1 MSSVFAESA
10 ICQNCFLANRRS
22 IKKENLGLQKSFS
35 SSTLSPRMTT
45 ANLSAE
51 LKKTRKAKNL
61 SVLDLISVENITFID
76 IDLILSVAKVFK
88 KFIKNDAKK
97 CDLLKGK
104 TIVNFFNENS
114 TRTRSSFELA
124 GKHLGADVINLAGAT
139 SSGEKGETLGDSART
154 LDALNADILIIRDAN
169 SGVAFQISSLVR
181 APVVNAGDGWHEH
194 PTQALLELLT
204 LREKFGKK
212 KLTYLFVGD
221 ALHSRVFGS
230 QIRLYQKLGF
240 EIRLAAPAT
249 LIPKNVENWGVKI
262 FYKIEDALPGCDA
275 IHAIRL
281 QTERAAGKFVATGR
295 EYSKNYCLNP
305 ARVKLAKQDVVILHA
320 GPVIREFDL
329 RTEVLESS
337 NCLVQEMVEN
347 GLPIRMAVEWLLA
360 TNPKKKINPWK

>member
-1 MSSVFAESA
+1 
-10 ICQNCFLANRRS
+10 
-22 IKKENLGLQKSFS
+22 
-35 SSTLSPRMTT
+35 MTT
-45 ANLSAE
+45 AKLLAE
-51 LKKTRKAKNL
+51 LKKARKAKNL
-61 SVLDLISVENITFID
+61 SVLDLISTENITLD
-76 IDLILSVAKVFK
+76 DVELILRVAKVFK
-88 KFIKNDAKK
+88 KFVESGAKK
-97 CDLLKGK
+97 CDLLRGK

-124 GKHLGADVINLAGAT
+124 GKHLGADVINLAGAA
-139 SSGEKGETLGDSART
+139 SSGKKGETLGDSART
-154 LDALNADILIIRDAN
+154 LDALDADILIVRDAN
-169 SGVAFQISSLVR
+169 SGASFQLTPLVR
-181 APVVNAGDGWHEH
+181 AAIVNAGDGWHEH

-204 LREKFGKK
+204 LREKFGDK

-230 QIRLYQKLGF
+230 QVRLFQKLGF

-249 LIPKNVENWGVKI
+249 LIPKNVENWGVKV
-262 FYKIEDALPGCDA
+262 FFRIEDALPGCDA

-305 ARVKLAKQDVVILHA
+305 ARVALAKKDAAILHA

-329 RTEVLESS
+329 RTEVLESP
-337 NCLVQEMVEN
+337 NCLVQKMVEN
-347 GLPIRMAVEWLLA
+347 GLPIRMSVEWLLA

>member
-1 MSSVFAESA
+1 MTSA
-10 ICQNCFLANRRS
+10 KL
-22 IKKENLGLQKSFS
+22 L
-35 SSTLSPRMTT
+35 
-45 ANLSAE
+45 AE
-51 LKKTRKAKNL
+51 LKKARKTQNL
-61 SVLDLISVENITFID
+61 SVLDLISTENITLD
-76 IDLILSVAKVFK
+76 DVELILKLAAIFK
-88 KFIKNDAKK
+88 KFVEAGEKK

-104 TIVNFFNENS
+104 TVINFFNENS

-124 GKHLGADVINLAGAT
+124 GKHLGADVINLAGSA
-139 SSGEKGETLGDSART
+139 SSGKKGETLGDSART
-154 LDALNADILIIRDAN
+154 LDALNADILIIRDES
-169 SGVAFQISSLVR
+169 SGAPFQLSSLVR
-181 APVVNAGDGWHEH
+181 APIVNAGDGWHEH

-204 LREKFGKK
+204 LREKFGNK

-230 QIRLYQKLGF
+230 QVRLYKRLGW

-249 LIPKNVENWGVKI
+249 LIPKGIENWGVKV

-275 IHAIRL
+275 VHAIRL

-305 ARVKLAKQDVVILHA
+305 KRVALAKKDVAILHA

-329 RTEVLESS
+329 LTTVLESP
-337 NCLVQEMVEN
+337 NCLVQQMVEN

-360 TNPKKKINPWK
+360 TNLKKKPNPWK

>member
-1 MSSVFAESA
+1 
-10 ICQNCFLANRRS
+10 
-22 IKKENLGLQKSFS
+22 
-35 SSTLSPRMTT
+35 MTT
-45 ANLSAE
+45 AKLLAE
-51 LKKTRKAKNL
+51 LKKARKTQNL
-61 SVLDLISVENITFID
+61 SSLDLISVENLSSAD
-76 IDLILSVAKVFK
+76 IELILRIAAIFK
-88 KFIKNDAKK
+88 KFVGDGAKK
-97 CDLLKGK
+97 CDLLRGK

-124 GKHLGADVINLAGAT
+124 GKHLGADVINISGAA
-139 SSGEKGETLGDSART
+139 SSGKKGETLGDSART
-154 LDALNADILIIRDAN
+154 LDALAADILIVRDAN
-169 SGVAFQISSLVR
+169 SGAPFQLAPLVR
-181 APVVNAGDGWHEH
+181 APIVNAGDGWHEH

-204 LREKFGKK
+204 LREKFGDK

-230 QIRLYQKLGF
+230 QVRLFRKLGF

-249 LIPKNVENWGVKI
+249 LVPKFVENFGVKV
-262 FYKIEDALPGCDA
+262 FFRIEDALPGCDA

-305 ARVKLAKQDVVILHA
+305 ARVALAKKNAAILHA

-329 RTEVLESS
+329 RTEVLESP
-337 NCLVQEMVEN
+337 NCFVQKMVEN
-347 GLPIRMAVEWLLA
+347 GLPTRMALEWLLA

>member
-1 MSSVFAESA
+1 
-10 ICQNCFLANRRS
+10 
-22 IKKENLGLQKSFS
+22 
-35 SSTLSPRMTT
+35 MTT
-45 ANLSAE
+45 ANLLAE

-61 SVLDLISVENITFID
+61 SNLDLISVENITLD
-76 IDLILSVAKVFK
+76 DLELILAVARVFK
-88 KFIKNDAKK
+88 KFITDGAKK

-124 GKHLGADVINLAGAT
+124 GKHLGADVINLAGSA
-139 SSGEKGETLGDSART
+139 SSGKKGETLGDSART

-169 SGVAFQISSLVR
+169 SGAAFQLASLVR
-181 APVVNAGDGWHEH
+181 ASIVNAGDGWHEH

-204 LREKFGKK
+204 LREKFGNK

-230 QIRLYQKLGF
+230 QVRLYQKLGF
-240 EIRLAAPAT
+240 EIRLAAPQT
-249 LIPKNVENWGVKI
+249 LIPKGVENWGVKV

-295 EYSKNYCLNP
+295 EYSKNYCLNLP
-305 ARVKLAKQDVVILHA
+305 RVALAKKDAAILHA

-329 RTEVLESS
+329 RTEVLESP
-337 NCLVQEMVEN
+337 NCLVQQMVEN

-360 TNPKKKINPWK
+360 TNPKKKVNPWK